1 MDITVKLLVSGNT
14 RTGIP
19 YIKGTPFKK
28 AYSLPDQKTVPPNKA
43 DRKFG

>member
-1 MDITVKLLVSGNT
+1 MDIHVKLLVRVDT
-14 RTGIP
+14 RSGIP

-28 AYSLPDQKTVPPNKA
+28 AYSLPDQKTVPPSKA

>member
-1 MDITVKLLVSGNT
+1 MDISAELPEWGDT

-28 AYSLPDQKTVPPNKA
+28 AYSLPDQKTVPPPEA